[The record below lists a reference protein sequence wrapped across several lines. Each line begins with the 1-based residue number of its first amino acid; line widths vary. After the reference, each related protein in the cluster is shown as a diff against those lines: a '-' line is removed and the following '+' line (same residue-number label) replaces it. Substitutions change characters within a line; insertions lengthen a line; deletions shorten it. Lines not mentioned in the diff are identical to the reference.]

1 MGVEDVDPVE
11 DWLCAAKS
19 ALMVSGEICEP
30 PPPVPALE
38 PVEAE
43 ELEKKSNELA
53 WLTPV
58 VSCGRRLRGCQRLRG
73 IDRRRSGTKSKQ
85 HGITP
90 TTPRNA
96 ADRSR
101 WFLSKRHASAKNPIK
116 QRFLVSD
123 PFRHDR
129 Q

>member
-58 VSCGRRLRGCQRLRG
+58 VFADDDFEDVSAWRAS
-73 IDRRRSGTKSKQ
+73 IADAAA
-85 HGITP
+85 
-90 TTPRNA
+90 PR
-96 ADRSR
+96 
-101 WFLSKRHASAKNPIK
+101 ASNMA
-116 QRFLVSD
+116 
-123 PFRHDR
+123 
-129 Q
+129 